1 MSSGLTSN
9 LDTNY
14 ADSIGAELLSIA
26 LIGPDAE
33 RRKAVAGALAEC
45 RGAVVREF
53 SAYPPALDDV
63 PRLLDDA
70 FDVIIIDLDSNPEY
84 ALELVES
91 ICVKD
96 TATVMVYS
104 AMANQELV
112 VRCMRAGARE
122 YLDPPFD
129 QSTVAEALVRA
140 SALLRQRVHP
150 VKKARGRLLVFLG
163 AKGGSGV
170 TTIACNFA
178 IAMAQ
183 ESPQSTPQSTLLID
197 LGLPLGDAALN
208 LGIATEYS
216 TDDALMDPARLDSA
230 LLHALLV
237 KHDSG
242 VSVLAGPSKVSE
254 VPASIASVEKLV
266 AVARDEFDYV
276 IVDLG
281 SRLDLMDTTLF
292 RDAYRIYLVTQAGIS
307 ELRNSNRLI
316 SRFFS
321 EGDPRLEIVINRFEP
336 GYLGVT
342 EENITRALG
351 LPVRWKIPDDYD
363 ATRRMPNTDTPNSI
377 ADSPFSRL
385 ILEMTSSVT
394 GHPLTQGKNHGLSLR
409 GLGRDFTE
417 RTSTPDKPPS
427 SLSAPQALV
436 SATPGNGGAPPV
448 VTWPSPAPI
457 PYGVA
462 LSSTQLNATASVNGT
477 FAYTP
482 GEGYV
487 LPVGTHTLW
496 VTFTPASG
504 HMVQSAVSITVSKAT
519 PTIKWPMP
527 AVIPCGAALG
537 NLQLNGTASV
547 PGTFVY
553 TPSAGEV
560 LGAGTHTLSLTFTP
574 ANDAN
579 YTTAHATVSVTVA
592 KAAPVIKWPPPRQ
605 INCGAPLSENQL
617 NAAASVPGTF
627 VYTPAAGE
635 VLDAGTHTLSVT
647 FTPADTEKY
656 ATAQATVSVT
666 VAKTPLSIS
675 WQTPYP
681 ITYGTPLSATQL
693 NATASVP
700 GSFVYNPGAGAVL
713 AAGEHTPSV
722 VFTPKDSAEYS
733 PAQAAVSLTVAM
745 AIPVIAWSTPEPITC
760 GVPLSAAQLNATAS
774 VPGTFTYTPAAGE
787 VLGSGSHTLS
797 VTFTPADTLN
807 YETARDIVVLT
818 VIEQSPVA
826 ITWPAPSA
834 ISYGASL
841 SDTQLNATASVPG
854 TFTYTP
860 YAGLVLPPGRHTLSV
875 TFTPEDAERHAPAQA
890 TVALVVE
897 ELSDVAS
904 LLAAGAPAP
913 LLQNAVA
920 DHAASARAEW
930 EVVTGGNTHHQKS
943 PRETR
948 TYKGTVYEKGEDG
961 QWHRQQK

>member
-14 ADSIGAELLSIA
+14 PDSIGAELLSIA

-33 RRKAVAGALAEC
+33 RRRAVAGALTKC
-45 RGAVVREF
+45 RGAEVREF

-63 PRLLDDA
+63 PRLLEDA

-170 TTIACNFA
+170 TTIACSFA
-178 IAMAQ
+178 LAMAQ

-216 TDDALMDPARLDSA
+216 TDDAFRDPARLDSS
-230 LLHALLV
+230 LLHALLA

-266 AVARDEFDYV
+266 AVAREEFDYV

-281 SRLDLMDTTLF
+281 SRLDLMDTSLF

-316 SRFFS
+316 SRFFG
-321 EGDPRLEIVINRFEP
+321 EGDPRLEIVVNRFEP

-363 ATRRMPNTDTPNSI
+363 ATRRMPNTDSPLSI

-394 GHPLTQGKNHGLSLR
+394 GHPLTHGKNHGLSLR
-409 GLGRDFTE
+409 GLGRDLTE
-417 RTSTPDKPPS
+417 RISAADKPPS
-427 SLSAPQALV
+427 SLSAAQAIV
-436 SATPGNGGAPPV
+436 SATPGNGGAPPT

-457 PYGVA
+457 PYGVP
-462 LSSTQLNATASVNGT
+462 LSSAQSECHRIGEWHIRLHSRRRLRLAGGNA
-477 FAYTP
+477 
-482 GEGYV
+482 
-487 LPVGTHTLW
+487 H
-496 VTFTPASG
+496 
-504 HMVQSAVSITVSKAT
+504 
-519 PTIKWPMP
+519 
-527 AVIPCGAALG
+527 ALG
-537 NLQLNGTASV
+537 HLHSGRRPHGAVRRFHHSFKSHANHQMADACRDPLRRTARQPAAQCHGIGS
-547 PGTFVY
+547 GNICLH
-553 TPSAGEV
+553 SCRRR
-560 LGAGTHTLSLTFTP
+560 GARRG
-574 ANDAN
+574 N
-579 YTTAHATVSVTVA
+579 AHALGHLH
-592 KAAPVIKWPPPRQ
+592 PRQ
-605 INCGAPLSENQL
+605 RRQLHYCTRHRLSHCRKGDAGHQM
-617 NAAASVPGTF
+617 AAA
-627 VYTPAAGE
+627 
-635 VLDAGTHTLSVT
+635 
-647 FTPADTEKY
+647 
-656 ATAQATVSVT
+656 
-666 VAKTPLSIS
+666 
-675 WQTPYP
+675 QTD
-681 ITYGTPLSATQL
+681 QL
-693 NATASVP
+693 RR
-700 GSFVYNPGAGAVL
+700 
-713 AAGEHTPSV
+713 
-722 VFTPKDSAEYS
+722 
-733 PAQAAVSLTVAM
+733 
-745 AIPVIAWSTPEPITC
+745 
-760 GVPLSAAQLNATAS
+760 AAQRKPS
-774 VPGTFTYTPAAGE
+774 QCHGI
-787 VLGSGSHTLS
+787 GSGNICLHSC
-797 VTFTPADTLN
+797 
-807 YETARDIVVLT
+807 
-818 VIEQSPVA
+818 
-826 ITWPAPSA
+826 
-834 ISYGASL
+834 
-841 SDTQLNATASVPG
+841 
-854 TFTYTP
+854 
-860 YAGLVLPPGRHTLSV
+860 GR
-875 TFTPEDAERHAPAQA
+875 
-890 TVALVVE
+890 
-897 ELSDVAS
+897 
-904 LLAAGAPAP
+904 
-913 LLQNAVA
+913 
-920 DHAASARAEW
+920 
-930 EVVTGGNTHHQKS
+930 
-943 PRETR
+943 
-948 TYKGTVYEKGEDG
+948 
-961 QWHRQQK
+961 